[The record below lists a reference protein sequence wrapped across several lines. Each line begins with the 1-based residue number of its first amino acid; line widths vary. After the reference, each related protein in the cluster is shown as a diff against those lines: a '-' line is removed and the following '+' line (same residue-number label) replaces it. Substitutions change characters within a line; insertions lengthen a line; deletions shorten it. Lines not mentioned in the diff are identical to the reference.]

1 MRICQPR
8 ARNRAAGGGREAARF
23 RSDSEVAPRAW
34 RQLVQFALLRVETRV
49 TVRIMASTA
58 RATYVR
64 YRTERA
70 LTGTLWSSSTRSCCP
85 PGSAGRRDLSSLGAL
100 KDDHASFAMDGSL
113 PRAGSQ
119 NCEGLVVKERTAHPG
134 KFSPLGR
141 RASLSVA
148 PPRSATANGIEVH
161 EETWGTVTVQHV
173 YKMRCE
179 CGRSWFE
186 LELPRFVRCPA
197 CHQLDLVSA

>member
-1 MRICQPR
+1 LRTPIAVEGKAPSHAIRIG
-8 ARNRAAGGGREAARF
+8 AY
-23 RSDSEVAPRAW
+23 
-34 RQLVQFALLRVETRV
+34 ETRV
-49 TVRIMASTA
+49 TVRIMENTA

-70 LTGTLWSSSTRSCCP
+70 IPGNLWSRSGRIFCPSRAALADATKVARGRRGSPRVSRHGRLAPASSTQS
-85 PGSAGRRDLSSLGAL
+85 
-100 KDDHASFAMDGSL
+100 
-113 PRAGSQ
+113 
-119 NCEGLVVKERTAHPG
+119 CEGLVVKERTAHPR
-134 KFSPLGR
+134 KFPPLGR
-141 RASLSVA
+141 RAGLNVA

-161 EETWGTVTVQHV
+161 EEKWGTVTVQHV

-197 CHQLDLVSA
+197 CHQLDFVSA